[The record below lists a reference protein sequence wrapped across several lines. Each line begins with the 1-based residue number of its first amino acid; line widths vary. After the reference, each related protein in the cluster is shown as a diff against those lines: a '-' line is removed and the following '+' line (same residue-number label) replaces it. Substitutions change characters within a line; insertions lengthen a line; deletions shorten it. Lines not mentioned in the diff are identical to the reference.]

1 MTCALPSR
9 LIMPMLAALALAF
22 LVVMVVNGAQPRQRQ
37 LVKFEAKGVLRLE
50 PEQVAKILLSRGG
63 RQSQLVRRAEGGW
76 ALTPD
81 AAVEPAV
88 TTHLDTALKMLHR
101 SAPVR
106 EMAPQD
112 LLGVDTRPF
121 GLDDPVVAAALWG
134 PAGHVLTVR
143 FGARNPEGFLQYMRI
158 DGDPKVYLMSRF
170 IGAEWLAAVEGVE
183 AR

>member
-1 MTCALPSR
+1 MTRALLSR
-9 LIMPMLAALALAF
+9 LLMPLLAGLAVAF

-37 LVKFEAKGVLRLE
+37 LVKFEAKGVLSLE
-50 PEQVAKILLSRGG
+50 PEAVGKIVLRRGG
-63 RQSQLVRRAEGGW
+63 RQAELVRRAEGGW

-81 AAVEPAV
+81 TVLEPAV
-88 TTHLDTALKMLHR
+88 ATHLDTALKMLHR

-106 EMAPQD
+106 EMVPED
-112 LLGVDTRPF
+112 LVGVDTRPF
-121 GLDDPVVAAALWG
+121 GLEDPVVVAALWG

-158 DGDPKVYLMSRF
+158 EGDPRVYLMSRF
-170 IGAEWLAAVEGVE
+170 IGAEWLAVVEGLE